1 MRSFLPSRQ
10 LKRFLSFAPLIS
22 GLVLWALISASTA
35 QAGTVPASFVKYA
48 SSPVLRNPGIL
59 VVDPTSKAMIYS
71 NSPDVLRAPASVL
84 KLFSMSTVLHTFSP
98 KTIFTTTI
106 FATSQSST
114 YVIIGDGDPW
124 LTSSLYEA
132 KKYHRAFLPSLIN
145 TILAEK
151 PKLKSIN
158 LQYFGLDVADVKIL
172 KQYFSGRVKIHVIS
186 VASIQ
191 EAKKSAKLEIARIKS
206 PPLSKIVDFTLLYS
220 DNKLAN
226 RLVKMASYKLGY
238 GTTASGIKSAIYKTL
253 NDLRIPTKGLV
264 IKDGNGLSHATRVSV
279 RQIADLLVAIEKDPV
294 LKVIY
299 KGLPIAGKTGTL
311 KNRFRTDAPNAVGLI
326 HAKTGWIDN
335 TVSLA
340 GYVTVGKRQYVFAV
354 VADHIQNSE
363 IARQAARITIDKMM
377 GTLARKG
384 S

>member
-1 MRSFLPSRQ
+1 MRSLLPTRQ
-10 LKRFLSFAPLIS
+10 LKRFLSFFTLIS
-22 GLVLWALISASTA
+22 GLVVWALIGASTA
-35 QAGTVPASFVKYA
+35 QADTVPASFVKYA

-59 VVDPTSKAMIYS
+59 VVDPTSKATIYS
-71 NSPDVLRAPASVL
+71 KSPDVLRAPASVL
-84 KLFSMSTVLHTFSP
+84 KLFSMSTVLHTISP
-98 KTIFTTTI
+98 NTIFTTTI

-114 YVIIGDGDPW
+114 YVLIGDTDPW
-124 LTSSLYEA
+124 LTSSPYEA

-145 TILAEK
+145 TILADK

-158 LQYFGLDVADVKIL
+158 LQYFGLNGADAKIL
-172 KQYFSGRVKIHVIS
+172 KRFFTGRVKIRLIPLKS
-186 VASIQ
+186 LR
-191 EAKKSAKLEIARIKS
+191 EAKKSAKRQIARIKS
-206 PPLSKIVDFTLLYS
+206 PQLSKIVDFTLLYS
-220 DNKLAN
+220 DNKLAD
-226 RLVKMASYKLGY
+226 RLVKMASYKLGF
-238 GTTASGIKSAIYKTL
+238 GTTADGIKSAVNKTL

-264 IKDGNGLSHATRVSV
+264 IKDGNGLSHSTRVSV
-279 RQIADLLVAIEKDPV
+279 RQIADLLVAIKRDPQ
-294 LKVIY
+294 LKVMY
-299 KGLPIAGKTGTL
+299 EGLPIAGKTGTL

-340 GYVTVGKRQYVFAV
+340 GYVSVGKRQYVFAV

-363 IARQAARITIDKMM
+363 IARQVARITIDKML